1 MNIPLLGL
9 NSFCEAGW
17 ICIFLINSCWSYK
30 FLHCK
35 CICVTTLG
43 ENEVVLTS
51 GVIIYVVV
59 AFIASGLAAAL
70 YASGKTVFH

>member
-1 MNIPLLGL
+1 M
-9 NSFCEAGW
+9 
-17 ICIFLINSCWSYK
+17 
-30 FLHCK
+30 
-35 CICVTTLG
+35 TTLG